1 MSTPEDPEPL
11 YTVIVRVPFPR
22 DNFVDPPPVAW
33 DASKDR
39 SLWKILSK
47 TPKNSE
53 MNWNT
58 LAESYDVSLSFLLQ
72 QAAYLYDR
80 QFSQVRAQLRKVGAS
95 KNSVPSPILG
105 TESTGGEAMV
115 RTVSGGS
122 QQQTPS
128 TLSIRRDSPAPN
140 ADGGGGQQPT
150 GRAGAPQISRT
161 SSSNTTTQIQSRHTI
176 IPSSPHTA
184 KAQLHGRSMSP
195 LSRARRPSNTI
206 NTAYPH
212 VSSRPTPLSPTSV
225 LESSSEESSSDSDL
239 PVQSRMLRRPPR
251 RLHHSED
258 GDDDED
264 SPTFLPFT
272 NTTKAPAAY
281 NPGPTAAREDAID
294 VSHRKKPSEAILRS
308 HTSDSSASSTAQNHP
323 PSHRDPKQVRGLAGA
338 SPIPGRRTAELA
350 GRSPVSKGKE
360 QGMGRESDG
369 TPSMGSSF
377 SDLDDA
383 SVTQSALEEALLS
396 NMQHGGMA
404 SKMSTFSHA
413 FRRPGFYCLTASIQ
427 NSQSNTHNPTLTI
440 QHSQSNT
447 HSRQSRKKPV
457 QSTSLTNPCRLF
469 VSKLA
474 RAKLC
479 STLAMAQSPS
489 TLTRLSEAFVI
500 SCGTITL
507 DPVER
512 KVLLIRWN
520 KNGEIFLPKGRKNI
534 GEGLED
540 ATVRETYEE
549 TGFRVTILPLP
560 IPTLATPGTAVGQA
574 NELNTEPIA
583 FSQRLTDNNT
593 LKLIF
598 WFSARGD
605 STATPE
611 SGTQEEGEDFDPIW
625 VDLDSVI
632 ETLTFADDRR
642 IAERLISL
650 MPSCFAA

>member
-11 YTVIVRVPFPR
+11 YTIIVRVPFPR

-95 KNSVPSPILG
+95 KNTVPSPILG
-105 TESTGGEAMV
+105 TESAGGEAMV
-115 RTVSGGS
+115 RTISGGS

-128 TLSIRRDSPAPN
+128 ALSIRRDSPAPN
-140 ADGGGGQQPT
+140 VDGGGQYPA

-176 IPSSPHTA
+176 IPSSPNLA

-195 LSRARRPSNTI
+195 LSRARRPSNVI
-206 NTAYPH
+206 NTAHPH
-212 VSSRPTPLSPTSV
+212 GSSRPTPLSPASV

-258 GDDDED
+258 GDDDEE

-272 NTTKAPAAY
+272 TTAKPPTAY
-281 NPGPTAAREDAID
+281 NPSSAAVHEDATE
-294 VSHRKKPSEAILRS
+294 VSHRKKPSETILRS

-323 PSHRDPKQVRGLAGA
+323 PSHRDPKQARGMAGA
-338 SPIPGRRTAELA
+338 GPIPGRRTAELA

-360 QGMGRESDG
+360 HGMGRESDG

-404 SKMSTFSHA
+404 SKMSNFSHA
-413 FRRPGFYCLTASIQ
+413 FRS
-427 NSQSNTHNPTLTI
+427 
-440 QHSQSNT
+440 
-447 HSRQSRKKPV
+447 
-457 QSTSLTNPCRLF
+457 
-469 VSKLA
+469 
-474 RAKLC
+474 
-479 STLAMAQSPS
+479 
-489 TLTRLSEAFVI
+489 
-500 SCGTITL
+500 SCGTITV
-507 DPVER
+507 DPVHR
-512 KVLLIRWN
+512 KVLLIRWK
-520 KNGEIFLPKGRKNI
+520 KNGEVFLPKGRKNI
-534 GEGLED
+534 GESLED
-540 ATVRETYEE
+540 AAVRETYEE
-549 TGFRVTILPLP
+549 TGFRVAILPMR
-560 IPTLATPGTAVGQA
+560 IPTLATPRTDVEQT
-574 NELNTEPIA
+574 NDLNTEPIA

-598 WFSARGD
+598 WFSGKGD
-605 STATPE
+605 STAAPDP
-611 SGTQEEGEDFDPIW
+611 GTQEEGEDFDPIW
-625 VDLDSVI
+625 VDLDSAV

-642 IAERLISL
+642 IAERFISL
-650 MPSCFAA
+650 MPAYFPA

>member
-1 MSTPEDPEPL
+1 MTTPEDPEPL

-47 TPKNSE
+47 TPRNSE

-95 KNSVPSPILG
+95 KNSVQSPIIG

-128 TLSIRRDSPAPN
+128 SLSIRRDSPAPN
-140 ADGGGGQQPT
+140 TDGQPST
-150 GRAGAPQISRT
+150 GRPGAPLISRT
-161 SSSNTTTQIQSRHTI
+161 SSSNTATQIQSRHTI
-176 IPSSPHTA
+176 IPSSPRTA
-184 KAQLHGRSMSP
+184 KAQLHGRSTSP
-195 LSRARRPSNTI
+195 LSKARRPYNTT
-206 NTAYPH
+206 NTGHPH
-212 VSSRPTPLSPTSV
+212 ISSRPTPLSPTSV

-272 NTTKAPAAY
+272 TTSKTPAAY
-281 NPGPTAAREDAID
+281 KPSATAAHEDTAE

-360 QGMGRESDG
+360 QGLGRESDG

-404 SKMSTFSHA
+404 SKM
-413 FRRPGFYCLTASIQ
+413 
-427 NSQSNTHNPTLTI
+427 TL
-440 QHSQSNT
+440 
-447 HSRQSRKKPV
+447 V
-457 QSTSLTNPCRLF
+457 
-469 VSKLA
+469 
-474 RAKLC
+474 
-479 STLAMAQSPS
+479 MAQSSS

-512 KVLLIRWN
+512 KILLIRWR

-534 GEGLED
+534 GESLED
-540 ATVRETYEE
+540 AAVRETYEE
-549 TGFRVTILPLP
+549 TGFRVTILPLG
-560 IPTLATPGTAVGQA
+560 IPTLATPDAATKQVS
-574 NELNTEPIA
+574 EKNTEPIA
-583 FSQRLTDNNT
+583 FSQRVTDNNT

-598 WFSARGD
+598 WFSVKGD
-605 STATPE
+605 STVAPE

-625 VDLDSVI
+625 EDLDSVI

-642 IAERLISL
+642 IVERFISL
-650 MPSCFAA
+650 IPSCFAA

>member
-1 MSTPEDPEPL
+1 MTTPEDPEPL

-22 DNFVDPPPVAW
+22 DKFVDPQPVAW

-47 TPKNSE
+47 TPRNSE

-95 KNSVPSPILG
+95 KNSVQSPIIG

-128 TLSIRRDSPAPN
+128 SLSIRRDSPAPN
-140 ADGGGGQQPT
+140 TDGQPST
-150 GRAGAPQISRT
+150 GRPGAPLISRT
-161 SSSNTTTQIQSRHTI
+161 SSSNTATQIQSRHTI
-176 IPSSPHTA
+176 IPSSPRTA
-184 KAQLHGRSMSP
+184 KAQLHGRSTSP

-206 NTAYPH
+206 NTGHPH
-212 VSSRPTPLSPTSV
+212 ISSRPTPLSPTSV

-272 NTTKAPAAY
+272 TTSKTPAAY
-281 NPGPTAAREDAID
+281 KPSATAAHEDTVE

-360 QGMGRESDG
+360 QGLGRESDG

-404 SKMSTFSHA
+404 SKMSQDIYDEFFDAIQQSH
-413 FRRPGFYCLTASIQ
+413 RLIYE
-427 NSQSNTHNPTLTI
+427 NVEMTL
-440 QHSQSNT
+440 
-447 HSRQSRKKPV
+447 V
-457 QSTSLTNPCRLF
+457 
-469 VSKLA
+469 
-474 RAKLC
+474 
-479 STLAMAQSPS
+479 MAQSSS

-512 KVLLIRWN
+512 KILLIRWK

-534 GEGLED
+534 GESLED
-540 ATVRETYEE
+540 AAVRETYEE

-560 IPTLATPGTAVGQA
+560 IPTLATPDAAIKQVS
-574 NELNTEPIA
+574 EENTEPIA
-583 FSQRLTDNNT
+583 FSQRVTDNNT

-598 WFSARGD
+598 WFSAKGD
-605 STATPE
+605 STVAPE

-625 VDLDSVI
+625 EDLDSVI
-632 ETLTFADDRR
+632 ETLTFADDRQ
-642 IAERLISL
+642 IVERFISL
-650 MPSCFAA
+650 IPSCFAT

>member
-1 MSTPEDPEPL
+1 
-11 YTVIVRVPFPR
+11 
-22 DNFVDPPPVAW
+22 
-33 DASKDR
+33 
-39 SLWKILSK
+39 
-47 TPKNSE
+47 

-105 TESTGGEAMV
+105 TESTGSEAMV

-140 ADGGGGQQPT
+140 ADGGGQQPT

-176 IPSSPHTA
+176 IPSSPHTT

-206 NTAYPH
+206 NTAHPH

-225 LESSSEESSSDSDL
+225 LESSSEESSDSDL

-272 NTTKAPAAY
+272 NTTKPPAAY
-281 NPGPTAAREDAID
+281 NPGPTAAHEDAIE

-323 PSHRDPKQVRGLAGA
+323 PSHRDPKQDRGLAGA
-338 SPIPGRRTAELA
+338 GPIPGRRTAELA

-377 SDLDDA
+377 SDLDGK
-383 SVTQSALEEALLS
+383 SVLYMSRLEAVTDTLF
-396 NMQHGGMA
+396 H
-404 SKMSTFSHA
+404 
-413 FRRPGFYCLTASIQ
+413 RCLGDSI
-427 NSQSNTHNPTLTI
+427 
-440 QHSQSNT
+440 
-447 HSRQSRKKPV
+447 
-457 QSTSLTNPCRLF
+457 
-469 VSKLA
+469 
-474 RAKLC
+474 
-479 STLAMAQSPS
+479 
-489 TLTRLSEAFVI
+489 
-500 SCGTITL
+500 
-507 DPVER
+507 
-512 KVLLIRWN
+512 
-520 KNGEIFLPKGRKNI
+520 
-534 GEGLED
+534 
-540 ATVRETYEE
+540 
-549 TGFRVTILPLP
+549 
-560 IPTLATPGTAVGQA
+560 
-574 NELNTEPIA
+574 
-583 FSQRLTDNNT
+583 
-593 LKLIF
+593 
-598 WFSARGD
+598 SARRGV
-605 STATPE
+605 A
-611 SGTQEEGEDFDPIW
+611 Q
-625 VDLDSVI
+625 
-632 ETLTFADDRR
+632 
-642 IAERLISL
+642 
-650 MPSCFAA
+650 

>member
-1 MSTPEDPEPL
+1 MSSPEDPEPL

-95 KNSVPSPILG
+95 KNTVPSPILG
-105 TESTGGEAMV
+105 TESAGGEAMV

-128 TLSIRRDSPAPN
+128 SLSIRRDSPAPN
-140 ADGGGGQQPT
+140 ADGGQQPT

-161 SSSNTTTQIQSRHTI
+161 SSSNTATQIQSRHTI
-176 IPSSPHTA
+176 IPSSPHAA

-195 LSRARRPSNTI
+195 LSRARRPSNTA
-206 NTAYPH
+206 NTAHPH
-212 VSSRPTPLSPTSV
+212 VTSRPVPLSPTSV

-239 PVQSRMLRRPPR
+239 PIQSRMLRRPPR

-272 NTTKAPAAY
+272 AIAKTPATY
-281 NPGPTAAREDAID
+281 NPGATAAREDAIEI
-294 VSHRKKPSEAILRS
+294 SHRKKTSDTILRS

-323 PSHRDPKQVRGLAGA
+323 PSHRDPKQVRGLASAG
-338 SPIPGRRTAELA
+338 PIPGRRTAELA
-350 GRSPVSKGKE
+350 GRSPVGKGKE
-360 QGMGRESDG
+360 HGMGRESDG

-413 FRRPGFYCLTASIQ
+413 FR
-427 NSQSNTHNPTLTI
+427 
-440 QHSQSNT
+440 
-447 HSRQSRKKPV
+447 SRKPV
-457 QSTSLTNPCRLF
+457 RSTSLTNSYRQFASTP
-469 VSKLA
+469 A
-474 RAKLC
+474 RANL
-479 STLAMAQSPS
+479 LRLVLVMAQSPS
-489 TLTRLSEAFVI
+489 TFTRLSEAFVI

-507 DPVER
+507 DVLER
-512 KVLLIRWN
+512 KVLLIRWR

-534 GEGLED
+534 GENLED
-540 ATVRETYEE
+540 AAIRETYEE
-549 TGFRVTILPLP
+549 TGFQVGIVPLRV
-560 IPTLATPGTAVGQA
+560 PTLATPGTAVDEQVDG
-574 NELNTEPIA
+574 LNTEPIA
-583 FSQRLTDNNT
+583 FSQRLTENNI

-598 WFSARGD
+598 WFSATGD
-605 STATPE
+605 STAAPE
-611 SGTQEEGEDFDPIW
+611 PGTQEEGEDFDPIW
-625 VDLDSVI
+625 VDLDSVVD
-632 ETLTFADDRR
+632 TLTFADDRR
-642 IAERLISL
+642 IAERFISL
-650 MPSCFAA
+650 MPSYFAA

>member
-1 MSTPEDPEPL
+1 MTTPEDPEPL

-22 DNFVDPPPVAW
+22 YNFVDPPPVAW

-47 TPKNSE
+47 TLKNNE

-95 KNSVPSPILG
+95 KNTVQSPILG
-105 TESTGGEAMV
+105 TESTGGEPMV

-122 QQQTPS
+122 QQQTAS
-128 TLSIRRDSPAPN
+128 SLSIRRDSPAPN
-140 ADGGGGQQPT
+140 ADGSVQQPT

-161 SSSNTTTQIQSRHTI
+161 SSSNTATQIQSRHTI

-206 NTAYPH
+206 NTANPH

-272 NTTKAPAAY
+272 ATAKPPAAY
-281 NPGPTAAREDAID
+281 NPNATAAHEDAIGG
-294 VSHRKKPSEAILRS
+294 SHRKKTSDVVLRS
-308 HTSDSSASSTAQNHP
+308 QTSDSSASSTAQNHP

-413 FRRPGFYCLTASIQ
+413 FR
-427 NSQSNTHNPTLTI
+427 
-440 QHSQSNT
+440 
-447 HSRQSRKKPV
+447 SRY
-457 QSTSLTNPCRLF
+457 L
-469 VSKLA
+469 
-474 RAKLC
+474 
-479 STLAMAQSPS
+479 
-489 TLTRLSEAFVI
+489 
-500 SCGTITL
+500 
-507 DPVER
+507 
-512 KVLLIRWN
+512 
-520 KNGEIFLPKGRKNI
+520 
-534 GEGLED
+534 
-540 ATVRETYEE
+540 
-549 TGFRVTILPLP
+549 
-560 IPTLATPGTAVGQA
+560 
-574 NELNTEPIA
+574 
-583 FSQRLTDNNT
+583 
-593 LKLIF
+593 
-598 WFSARGD
+598 
-605 STATPE
+605 
-611 SGTQEEGEDFDPIW
+611 
-625 VDLDSVI
+625 
-632 ETLTFADDRR
+632 
-642 IAERLISL
+642 
-650 MPSCFAA
+650 